1 LYPQIFYTRF
11 SSKTTIGFTVRNEIK
26 GHPQA
31 KTVSIR
37 YKNGGVKVNELL
49 VEVLDQMVTMG
60 DTARQLKEALSGD
73 GHRSGEL
80 LQKVMTTDK
89 QTTRQG
95 RIK

>member
-1 LYPQIFYTRF
+1 MTDKPYPSTNY
-11 SSKTTIGFTVRNEIK
+11 SSNYNFEYIRI
-26 GHPQA
+26 
-31 KTVSIR
+31 IR

-49 VEVLDQMVTMG
+49 VELLDQMVTMG

>member
-1 LYPQIFYTRF
+1 M
-11 SSKTTIGFTVRNEIK
+11 
-26 GHPQA
+26 
-31 KTVSIR
+31 
-37 YKNGGVKVNELL
+37 NELL
-49 VEVLDQMVTMG
+49 VELLDQMVTMG

-95 RIK
+95 CIK

>member
-1 LYPQIFYTRF
+1 
-11 SSKTTIGFTVRNEIK
+11 
-26 GHPQA
+26 
-31 KTVSIR
+31 
-37 YKNGGVKVNELL
+37 VNELF
-49 VEVLDQMVTMG
+49 VELLDQMVTMG

-73 GHRSGEL
+73 GHRPGEL